1 MPTELK
7 DLVADPQFY
16 QLTVPQQLDILR
28 TNYPDFA
35 SLPKKDQGTFVAE
48 QRTKFLGQDKPGYGD
63 EKAPDAGFFSTL
75 GHDAVE
81 TVKTGGRMLSQG
93 LAEQPPTEAARVGV
107 GLLNAQKR
115 ELNAANDPNNSAIER
130 GEHSA
135 ALALPVIGPFA
146 MDIADEINNGQYG
159 QGAAHLLELVGPEVA
174 RKVPAKAFLEAA
186 KLPTEKAIAVVKGAV
201 RGGAQA
207 AAEARPTTLREA
219 VGAAASPKLALVKA
233 APAVL
238 KGAVKGAKANL
249 ADIRYREAA
258 AKSKLR
264 PPPAW
269 QAAPDAEEPE
279 EAEPEAPKPTALPSG
294 RKPGS
299 LAEAEGKVY
308 PPDTPPRRGE
318 PRWKTAAA
326 EKATAPAEAPPPAE
340 PPKATLS
347 GRKPGSL
354 AAAEKKLPPPPAS
367 TVPPAQPVGAQEP
380 FTPQPVPP
388 PAEAAPAPP
397 ETPPAPTEA
406 PTPDTSLTPTPES
419 VGIKVEG
426 YGKTEKARFKKAY
439 NVAHYYVNALGET
452 DPAALDRASPAERHK
467 IVEDAHAHGTKLG
480 HDVPKVSARHPH
492 GYSTGLEGETL
503 DWTKK
508 MVKHLA
514 KDAPAK
520 PATAE
525 APLEDQLQKS
535 LDSQKAQK
543 QLTAAFSEK
552 GRATSVS
559 DLRKSTNLSKEQF
572 DAEMLRLARAG
583 KVSLHETIGWRQ
595 VPEAERA
602 TNLISDGEGRYYGIA
617 VLK

>member
-81 TVKTGGRMLSQG
+81 TVKTGGRILSQG
-93 LAEQPPTEAARVGV
+93 LAGQPPTEAARVGV

-207 AAEARPTTLREA
+207 AAEARPTTLRGA

-269 QAAPDAEEPE
+269 QATAPAEAPPP
-279 EAEPEAPKPTALPSG
+279 AEPEAPKPTALP
-294 RKPGS
+294 
-299 LAEAEGKVY
+299 
-308 PPDTPPRRGE
+308 
-318 PRWKTAAA
+318 
-326 EKATAPAEAPPPAE
+326 
-340 PPKATLS
+340 S

-367 TVPPAQPVGAQEP
+367 TVPPAPRVTAPAQPVGAQEP

-514 KDAPAK
+514 KDASTKPTASAKSAWSSPAGLCQ
-520 PATAE
+520 TCNN
-525 APLEDQLQKS
+525 
-535 LDSQKAQK
+535 KAQAK
-543 QLTAAFSEK
+543 CAPAILHMLVMCQCGLA
-552 GRATSVS
+552 ATS
-559 DLRKSTNLSKEQF
+559 
-572 DAEMLRLARAG
+572 G
-583 KVSLHETIGWRQ
+583 
-595 VPEAERA
+595 VP
-602 TNLISDGEGRYYGIA
+602 NS
-617 VLK
+617 